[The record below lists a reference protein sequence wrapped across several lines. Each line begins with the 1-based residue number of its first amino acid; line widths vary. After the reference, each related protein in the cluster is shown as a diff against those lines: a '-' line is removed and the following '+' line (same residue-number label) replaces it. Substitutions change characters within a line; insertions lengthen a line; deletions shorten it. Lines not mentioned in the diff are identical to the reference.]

1 MATGDDKPRRVDIG
15 FSGGQVLSLRMAEEP
30 YEAMRGALED
40 DSSARWHLART
51 EDSDVTLDLSQVVY
65 VRLDTE
71 QHKVGF

>member
-1 MATGDDKPRRVDIG
+1 MSATEDKARRVDVG
-15 FSGGQVLSLRMAEEP
+15 FTGGEVLSLRMRKEP
-30 YEAMRGALED
+30 YESFRSALND
-40 DSSARWHLART
+40 DRSKRWHEVKT

>member
-1 MATGDDKPRRVDIG
+1 MAATEEKARRVDVG
-15 FSGGQVLSLRMAEEP
+15 FSGGQMLALRMRKAP
-30 YEAMRGALED
+30 YEALRAALSD
-40 DSSARWHLART
+40 DRSERWHEVGT

>member
-1 MATGDDKPRRVDIG
+1 MATDDPKPRRVDIG
-15 FSGGQVLSLRMAEEP
+15 FAGGQVLSLRMAGEP
-30 YEAMRGALED
+30 YEALRSALED
-40 DSSARWHLART
+40 DSSPRWHLART

>member
-1 MATGDDKPRRVDIG
+1 MATDDAKPRRVDVG
-15 FSGGQVLSLRMAEEP
+15 FAGGQVLSLRMAGEP
-30 YEAMRGALED
+30 YEALRSTLED
-40 DSSARWHLART
+40 DSPARWHLVRT

>member
-1 MATGDDKPRRVDIG
+1 MSATEDKARRVDVG
-15 FSGGQVLSLRMAEEP
+15 FSGGQVLALRMRKEP
-30 YEAMRGALED
+30 YESLRAALSD
-40 DSSARWHLART
+40 DRSGRWHQAKT

>member
-1 MATGDDKPRRVDIG
+1 MTATEEKARRVDVG
-15 FSGGQVLSLRMAEEP
+15 FSGGQMLALRMRREP
-30 YEAMRGALED
+30 YEALRTALGD
-40 DSSARWHLART
+40 DRAGRWHEVKT